1 MVENAFEK
9 NANDKA
15 FLQSLIL
22 AELSVKSHV
31 RKACCTCVPDP
42 YCFSFSS
49 YLSSLL

>member
-15 FLQSLIL
+15 FPQSLIL
-22 AELSVKSHV
+22 AELSVKSLV
-31 RKACCTCVPDP
+31 RKVCCTCVPDS

-49 YLSSLL
+49 CLFSLL